1 MTPEQTPTNIDTEQE
16 QVPPDEKGGVID
28 VQRLGAWFID
38 YDFSQLVYRVRT
50 NWKNSGFCQF

>member
-38 YDFSQLVYRVRT
+38 YDFS
-50 NWKNSGFCQF
+50 